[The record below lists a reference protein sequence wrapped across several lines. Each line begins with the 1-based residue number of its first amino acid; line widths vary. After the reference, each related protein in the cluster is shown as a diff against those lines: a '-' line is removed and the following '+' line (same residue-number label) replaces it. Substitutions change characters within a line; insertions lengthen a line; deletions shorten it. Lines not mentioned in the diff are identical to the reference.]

1 MSNIMG
7 TGVRCIL
14 VYGMSDNPGGI
25 ETYLLNLV
33 KATRNRNI
41 RFDFV
46 TDFPKIAYKEELL
59 NAGGKVYYIPAKS
72 NGVFQQWRALRKILK
87 EHPEYSSVYFNV
99 LNAGA
104 VFTMAVP
111 WCMRR
116 KIIVH
121 SHNGSADNI
130 RLHNLCRPFMV
141 AMSREFISCSRLAA
155 EFMFGKKA
163 AKKRNVLIIPNA
175 IDAVKYDFQK
185 SIRDEERKK
194 LEIEN
199 KFVLC
204 HIGRIVYQKNPIGVV
219 DILKQCQKSLKDVI
233 LLWAGE
239 GDMKKEVEEYAK
251 EQGVFE
257 QIRFLGVRKDI
268 YKLLQAADCFILPSI
283 YEGLP
288 IVAIEAQAAGLPCLL
303 SDRITQETK
312 ITQLAEFLPINDLKM
327 WERAIIRSKSCT
339 RISRKKE
346 IIDAG
351 YDLRHQEENINKLL
365 QKIL

>member
-1 MSNIMG
+1 MSSTED
-7 TGVRCIL
+7 TGIKRVL

-33 KATRNRNI
+33 KVARDSNVC
-41 RFDFV
+41 FDFV
-46 TDFPKIAYKEELL
+46 TDFPEIAYKEELL
-59 NAGGKVYYIPAKS
+59 KAGGKIYYIPAKS
-72 NGVFQQWRALRKILK
+72 KGLFQQWRALRKILK
-87 EHPEYSSVYFNV
+87 EHSEYHSVYFNI

-111 WCMRR
+111 WCMGR

-130 RLHNLCRPFMV
+130 RFHNLCRPFMV
-141 AMSREFISCSRLAA
+141 AMSSEFVSCSRLAA

-163 AKKRNVLIIPNA
+163 AKKKDVLIIPNA
-175 IDAVKYDFQK
+175 IDAGKYDFQK

-194 LEIEN
+194 LKIEN

-204 HIGRIVYQKNPIGVV
+204 HIGRIVYQKNPKGVV
-219 DILKQCQKSLKDVI
+219 DILKQCQKSLKDTI

-239 GDMKKEVEEYAK
+239 GDMKEEVEEYAK

-257 QIRFLGVRKDI
+257 QIRFLGVRRDV
-268 YKLLQAADCFILPSI
+268 YRLLQAADCFILPSI

-303 SDRITQETK
+303 SDRITRETK

-327 WERAIIRSKSCT
+327 WEQAIAESKSCIRT
-339 RISRKKE
+339 SRKKE
-346 IIDAG
+346 IINAG
-351 YDLRHQEENINKLL
+351 YDPRHQRENIDKLL